1 MEGSTHGLLSM
12 STGYTVSYILAGFC
26 SPADLLRKGI
36 IEGCWAAHSI
46 GRKASHP
53 GWENG

>member
-46 GRKASHP
+46 GRKASDP